1 MERIGSILKEKRIE
15 KGLSLEDMS
24 KTTKLS
30 TIQLEAIE
38 EGNIQFFK
46 EDLSYLSYFVRYY
59 ANALGVSYDELRD
72 DLDDTIHAYTD
83 SITVSQIQK
92 QDEITTNIRNKVN
105 PNANVKVHRA
115 KKSRRFDFGTV
126 GLVVLGVAI
135 VTLFGYLAITYV
147 VPMFGSTDPIEKP
160 VITVPKVEEEE
171 KPAEG
176 SGNTGAETTP
186 ETNPNTTVT
195 VNRTSPTEYAIA
207 GWEQGKDVTLDF
219 TFNATSWMQF
229 EEDGKI
235 MTSPASGTYPQGQ
248 TAKVTV
254 KPSKNKKIEVQYGAF
269 KGNTI
274 KVNGVD
280 LEIDPSIAPAD
291 VVLLTFTFIEGA
303 TQS

>member
-59 ANALGVSYDELRD
+59 ANALGVSYDELRGE
-72 DLDDTIHAYTD
+72 LDDTIHAYTD

-147 VPMFGSTDPIEKP
+147 VPMFGSSDPIEKP

-176 SGNTGAETTP
+176 SGNTGTETTP

-195 VNRTSPTEYAIA
+195 VNRTSPTEYTIA